1 MKTCIVDSGFFIA
14 AFRTKDK
21 NHESAQTDLKK
32 ILNKY
37 KIIISELIANEV
49 LTFIRRKDGHYE
61 AVRASNA
68 LFESRKITMYV
79 LNRNNIE
86 ESNKIFCKYNGKL
99 DEFSFTDAS
108 IVNMMQQE
116 NIKTIFSFDSDFDIF
131 KEFVRLETFT
141 ESD

>member
-1 MKTCIVDSGFFIA
+1 LKTCIVDSGFFIA
-14 AFRTKDK
+14 AFRKRDK
-21 NHESAQTDLKK
+21 NHESAQINLKK
-32 ILNKY
+32 ILSKY

-49 LTFIRRKDGHYE
+49 LTFIRRKDGYYE
-61 AVRASNA
+61 AVRASKA
-68 LFESRKITMYV
+68 LFESRNITIYV
-79 LNRNNIE
+79 PNRNNIE

-99 DEFSFTDAS
+99 NEFSFTDAS

-131 KEFVRLETFT
+131 KELIRLEAFT